1 MRFKFISP
9 VLAAI
14 ALLLGTTAS
23 FGGTE
28 NSRLDANKQSSQPT
42 PAAAP
47 AQESTSARGM
57 NFICDTSSDT
67 PITIARISLE
77 DSQEERP
84 MLHWKKE
91 YFPSRSQAEELCQQV
106 AAKLQNYYENDEL
119 KNFALASGWVDG
131 QPVVCIEQ
139 TKDSDCTQDRVLF
152 TLETTNK
159 PGNALYEMLAADL
172 QEQQEERPPT
182 RGDFPTRFGFDWLLF

>member
-1 MRFKFISP
+1 MLR
-9 VLAAI
+9 
-14 ALLLGTTAS
+14 
-23 FGGTE
+23 E
-28 NSRLDANKQSSQPT
+28 HDAHDVEVVE
-42 PAAAP
+42 AVEH
-47 AQESTSARGM
+47 QEVHLR
-57 NFICDTSSDT
+57 D
-67 PITIARISLE
+67 
-77 DSQEERP
+77 
-84 MLHWKKE
+84 
-91 YFPSRSQAEELCQQV
+91 EELCQQV

-139 TKDSDCTQDRVLF
+139 TKDSGCTQDRVLF